1 MGTENRD
8 TGNGRFASQASVLG
22 DIVAEAMI
30 NAVDSISIT
39 APPQIRSTTRP
50 PDQEAQYQRPWDNLD
65 SDNPC
70 DGAPVLPPDTFW
82 DLWFEHQHLLL
93 RQCMKMMSGNMADAE
108 DALGNA
114 LVRAS
119 AHFAEGG
126 GESIVNK
133 RAWLSRL
140 AHNACID
147 FYRARSRQKRW
158 TDEIV
163 AMADGDFIP
172 SAPLPEP
179 TPEDVAETGESMRS
193 LQRGLDDLPERLRR
207 PVILRFLEGRSYAE
221 IAERLCITNCTA
233 RKRVQLARERLRR
246 HEAEPV

>member
-1 MGTENRD
+1 VGIENRD

-30 NAVDSISIT
+30 NAVDSVSIT
-39 APPQIRSTTRP
+39 APPPIRSTTRLP
-50 PDQEAQYQRPWDNLD
+50 VRETLEQTPRDSPDPDK
-65 SDNPC
+65 PC
-70 DGAPVLPPDTFW
+70 DGAPALPPDAFW
-82 DLWFEHQHLLL
+82 DLWFEHQHQLL
-93 RQCMKMMSGNMADAE
+93 RQCMRMMSGNMADAE

-114 LVRAS
+114 MLRAS
-119 AHFAEGG
+119 VHFAEGG
-126 GESIVNK
+126 GDAIANQ

-158 TDEIV
+158 TDEVV
-163 AMADGDFIP
+163 AMTDGEFIP
-172 SAPLPEP
+172 SAPSPEP
-179 TPEDVAETGESMRS
+179 TPEEVAETGESMRS
-193 LQRGLDDLPERLRR
+193 LQRGLDDLPELLRR

-246 HEAEPV
+246 HEADPA

>member
-1 MGTENRD
+1 M
-8 TGNGRFASQASVLG
+8 Q
-22 DIVAEAMI
+22 
-30 NAVDSISIT
+30 
-39 APPQIRSTTRP
+39 
-50 PDQEAQYQRPWDNLD
+50 
-65 SDNPC
+65 
-70 DGAPVLPPDTFW
+70 
-82 DLWFEHQHLLL
+82 
-93 RQCMKMMSGNMADAE
+93 MMSGNMADAE

-114 LVRAS
+114 MVRAS
-119 AHFAEGG
+119 SHFAEGG
-126 GESIVNK
+126 GGAITNQ

-140 AHNACID
+140 VHNACID

-172 SAPLPEP
+172 SAPSPEP
-179 TPEDVAETGESMRS
+179 TPEEVAETGESMRS
-193 LQRGLDDLPERLRR
+193 LQRGLDNLPEPLRG
-207 PVILRFLEGRSYAE
+207 PIILRFLEGRSYAE